1 MNNIPSSSQSGQD
14 IKILEILNYKKNG
27 YFLDIGCSHF
37 EYLSNTYTLEKN
49 FSWNGLCVDPRR
61 NLKHNYEINRKC
73 AFEEAA
79 IYTHTGKISFKDV
92 GVLSGIDDVSITDK
106 TPNRWLTHKKIY
118 DVPCI
123 TFHDLFQKYDVPSII
138 DYMSLD
144 VEGAEL
150 LILETFPFST
160 HTLMT
165 VTIEHNS
172 HLGSRQKEKGEKI
185 LKLMEN
191 NNFKLIKTS
200 KQDFIMMNKKLIL
213 D

>member
-1 MNNIPSSSQSGQD
+1 MNNIPSYSQNGQD

-27 YFLDIGCSHF
+27 YFLDIGCAHF
-37 EYLSNTYTLEKN
+37 KKLSNTYALEKS
-49 FSWNGLCVDPRR
+49 FSWNGLCVDPRY

-79 IYTHTGKISFKDV
+79 IYTHTGKICFRDV
-92 GVLSGIDDVSITDK
+92 GVLSGIDDESITDK
-106 TPNRWLTHKKIY
+106 TPDKRLRDQKIY

-150 LILETFPFST
+150 LILETFPFSKY
-160 HTLMT
+160 TLMT
-165 VTIEHNS
+165 ASIEHNS
-172 HLGSRQKEKGEKI
+172 HLGVRQKEKGEKI
-185 LKLMEN
+185 LKLMED
-191 NNFKLIKTS
+191 NNFKVVAMT
-200 KQDFIMMNKKLIL
+200 KQDFIMANKKLIF